1 MPRMD
6 SKNDNKLRT
15 CGSCHDCE
23 RDRALANRTSRVLA
37 RPAARLRRRF
47 ELPAGFEDVDLA
59 ILDWIAAEWRRSSC
73 DYLPL

>member
-1 MPRMD
+1 MTI
-6 SKNDNKLRT
+6 NDAPADLAMIA
-15 CGSCHDCE
+15 SAIE
-23 RDRALANRTSRVLA
+23 RSQIVLPRVLA
-37 RPAARLRRRF
+37 WPAARLGRRF

>member
-1 MPRMD
+1 MTINYAPADLAMIA
-6 SKNDNKLRT
+6 SAI
-15 CGSCHDCE
+15 E
-23 RDRALANRTSRVLA
+23 RSQIVLPRVLA